1 MTYHI
6 IVQYATDKSMAPKA
20 SQLRRFAR
28 ETLRPRMAAAEVT
41 LRIVGIEE
49 MSRLNATYR
58 QKKGPTNVLSFPCD
72 LPDAVALETPLLGD
86 IVICAQ
92 VVNREA
98 LEQHKSLEA
107 HWAHMVVHG
116 IMHLLGYDHE
126 TDDDARVMENLE
138 TIVMQALNFA
148 NPYDIGDDNNH
159 YE

>member
-1 MTYHI
+1 MYHI
-6 IVQYATDKSMAPKA
+6 DVQFAVEKSMAPKA

-28 ETLRPRMAAAEVT
+28 EALRPKMAAAEVT
-41 LRIVGIEE
+41 IRIVGIEE

-72 LPDAVALETPLLGD
+72 IPDSVALDIPLLGD
-86 IVICAQ
+86 IVICAE

-98 LEQHKSLEA
+98 EEQHKSREA

-126 TDDDARVMENLE
+126 TDEDARIMETLE
-138 TIVMQALNFA
+138 TTIMQQLDFA
-148 NPYDIGDDNNH
+148 NPYDIGENNNT